1 MLSVGQEV
9 TADDVQGV
17 NIVLWGALLMLHAST
32 NNFGA
37 FFALRFLLG
46 MLVHL
51 SLSSIMGVYI
61 VSGMCESCVAPCLI
75 LIISMF
81 YKKDEQVR

>member
-1 MLSVGQEV
+1 MLSVGQDV
-9 TADDVQGV
+9 IVDSVQGV

-46 MLVHL
+46 ML
-51 SLSSIMGVYI
+51 I
-61 VSGMCESCVAPCLI
+61 
-75 LIISMF
+75 
-81 YKKDEQVR
+81 Q